1 MVEQTVLF
9 SAPNEIVRDLLDN
22 RFRPLVIT
30 RMSAALGRPIN
41 FAVVVR
47 PTPDPDVVPEE
58 PPSEQAKAPAGSP
71 PSAAA
76 RSPRLRRS

>member
-1 MVEQTVLF
+1 MGMVDQTVLF

-30 RMSAALGRPIN
+30 RMSAALGRAIN

-47 PTPDPDVVPEE
+47 PAPDPDVVPDE
-58 PPSEQAKAPAGSP
+58 PPSERPKVPAGSRP
-71 PSAAA
+71 
-76 RSPRLRRS
+76 